1 MFEES
6 WPAFE
11 IKKAQAIMTIQ
22 TRAFARAGILG
33 NPSDGYFG
41 KIIAVSIQDFEA
53 RVFCEESHELMIQ
66 SHRDDI
72 PVYKNIHDFAKRVE
86 LYGYYGGVRLVKAAI
101 KKFRDHCQKH
111 GIPLENKNFVI
122 RYSSGIPRQLGLG
135 GSSAI
140 ITAAFRALMEFYSVA
155 IPVEIQPTLILE
167 AERDELGINAG
178 FMDRVVQVYE
188 GCVYMDLDEKIVR
201 ERGHGIY
208 ERLSP
213 KFLPKLYLAYKP
225 ALGKVS
231 GRVLNDIRQ
240 EYDRGNPS
248 VYETLRHIA
257 EKAEMG
263 KEALLKR
270 DFKTLHRLMDENFD
284 LRSRIMKISAGNMEM
299 IRTARACGA
308 SAKFAGSGGSIIGMY
323 ADEEMYARLE
333 SELSGIGAKVIKP
346 RIE

>member
-1 MFEES
+1 
-6 WPAFE
+6 
-11 IKKAQAIMTIQ
+11 MTIQ

-41 KIIAVSIQDFEA
+41 KIIAVTLKDFEA
-53 RVFCEESHELMIQ
+53 SVFCEESHELMIQ
-66 SHRDDI
+66 SHKDDI
-72 PVYKNIHDFAKRVE
+72 PVHKNIQDFAEKVE

-101 KKFRDHCQKH
+101 KRFYQYCRKES
-111 GIPLENKNFVI
+111 IPLDSKNFTI
-122 RYSSGIPRQLGLG
+122 RYTSDIPRQLGLG

-140 ITAAFRALMEFYSVA
+140 ITAAFRALMEFYNVD
-155 IPVEIQPTLILE
+155 IPLQILPTLILE

-178 FMDRVVQVYE
+178 FMDRVIQVYE
-188 GCVYMDLDEKIVR
+188 GCVYMDLDEEIVR
-201 ERGHGIY
+201 KKGHGVY

-240 EYDRGNPS
+240 GYDRGDPA
-248 VYETLRHIA
+248 VHETLRHIA
-257 EKAEMG
+257 EKAERG

-284 LRSRIMKISAGNMEM
+284 LRNKIMTISTGNMEM
-299 IRTARACGA
+299 IRTARNCGA

-323 ADEEMYARLE
+323 EDEEMYARLE
-333 SELSGIGAKVIKP
+333 SELSGIGTKVIKP
-346 RIE
+346 IIE